1 MGSACC
7 GKSDSQ
13 TVHEKLQVRRI
24 GNFTFKQHRKSH
36 SVFKSAG
43 RGCRQT
49 AAWLTEATREEV
61 AKKIE
66 EFWETRVQG
75 DPNQWGA
82 LKAACE
88 AADTGKAYLDTAE
101 AIVKASGLTMHQ
113 GYIMVCYDEL
123 GFKYELPPFV
133 INEPTEYGEAKED
146 KVVPVALAMPLDLT
160 VRSAKRPEVA
170 VHINSNQT
178 GKDLKAAYRSAAHAE
193 GPIRLFF
200 NGREVKDNGYLCSLS
215 SGVVVQAMGS

>member
-1 MGSACC
+1 M
-7 GKSDSQ
+7 
-13 TVHEKLQVRRI
+13 
-24 GNFTFKQHRKSH
+24 
-36 SVFKSAG
+36 
-43 RGCRQT
+43 
-49 AAWLTEATREEV
+49 

-88 AADTGKAYLDTAE
+88 AADSGKAYLDTAE

-160 VRSAKRPEVA
+160 VRSAKRPDVA